1 MDVDLAGVFDDEDFQ
16 EEGLNGKVII
26 LNTTTYNVWFYNIV
40 WGNPSKKYW
49 KFHTCGEEGG
59 GDPDRVIFFQKKY
72 NKISCVC
79 CVLHFNPF

>member
-40 WGNPSKKYW
+40 WGNPSKKCG
-49 KFHTCGEEGG
+49 KFHTCGGG
-59 GDPDRVIFFQKKY
+59 LYRVIFHTF
-72 NKISCVC
+72 
-79 CVLHFNPF
+79 

>member
-40 WGNPSKKYW
+40 WGNPSKKVW
-49 KFHTCGEEGG
+49 KIPHLWGGSFSHT
-59 GDPDRVIFFQKKY
+59 FKK
-72 NKISCVC
+72 KKV
-79 CVLHFNPF
+79 V

>member
-40 WGNPSKKYW
+40 WGNPSKKRLKIPHLW
-49 KFHTCGEEGG
+49 GG
-59 GDPDRVIFFQKKY
+59 CLDRVIFHTF
-72 NKISCVC
+72 
-79 CVLHFNPF
+79 